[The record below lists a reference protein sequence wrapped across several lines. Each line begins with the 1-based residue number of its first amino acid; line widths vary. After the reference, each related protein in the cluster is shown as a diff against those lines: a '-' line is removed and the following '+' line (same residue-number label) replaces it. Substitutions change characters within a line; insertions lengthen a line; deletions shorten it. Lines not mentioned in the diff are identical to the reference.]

1 MPDHMNSFHT
11 NNLSWLNCFS
21 WHPCLCHAT
30 TMMRSGLESEGDPA
44 PAPRD
49 KTMLLTTWTVFT
61 YVEGEGLGLRLYANQ
76 KGDMGMRPYKH
87 TPASPNKCH
96 GIVTAKVS
104 TLIYT

>member
-1 MPDHMNSFHT
+1 MV
-11 NNLSWLNCFS
+11 
-21 WHPCLCHAT
+21 PCLCHAT

-61 YVEGEGLGLRLYANQ
+61 YVEGEGLGLRLHANQ

-87 TPASPNKCH
+87 TPAYPNKCH
-96 GIVTAKVS
+96 GIVVAKVS